1 MENRIA
7 FLVSGGG
14 GSLKTVLLAIERLRL
29 PWRVCLVLADREC
42 DALRFAQ
49 RRGLPSRDVAYARR
63 NPAALREA
71 LRQSQPDVVVT
82 TFHKILDAATL
93 SLLPG
98 RFLNLHYSL
107 LPAFKGCI
115 GLETIEQARRLN
127 AGIVGATC
135 HVVTEEVDG
144 GPILAQAALAADW
157 RTETPA
163 QVGNLVFRAAGLVL
177 LEGIRQQLG
186 PTPTGRTATADYQGK
201 KLLFAPP
208 LGFSTTAL
216 NENFWAEVQAM

>member
-14 GSLKTVLLAIERLRL
+14 GSLKTVLLAIERLQL
-29 PWRVCLVLADREC
+29 PWYICLVLADREC
-42 DALRFAQ
+42 EALRFAQ
-49 RRGLPSRDVAYARR
+49 RRGLPGEVVAYSRQ
-63 NPAALREA
+63 NPVALQEA
-71 LRQSQPDVVVT
+71 LRQSQPDIVVT

-98 RFLNLHYSL
+98 RFVNLHYSL
-107 LPAFKGCI
+107 LPAFKGYL

-144 GPILAQAALAADW
+144 GPILAQAALTADW

-186 PTPTGRTATADYQGK
+186 TAPIGLTATTDYQGK

-208 LGFSTTAL
+208 IAFNVTAL
-216 NENFWAEVQAM
+216 NEDFWTEVKTM

>member
-42 DALRFAQ
+42 AALRFAQ
-49 RRGLPSRDVAYARR
+49 RRGLPAQAVAYARQ
-63 NPAALREA
+63 NPAALQAA
-71 LRQSQPDVVVT
+71 LRQSQPDLVVT

-93 SLLPG
+93 RLFPG
-98 RFLNLHYSL
+98 QFLNLHYSL

-115 GLETIEQARRLN
+115 SLETIEQARRLN
-127 AGIVGATC
+127 AGIVGGTC

-157 RTETPA
+157 QTETPA

-186 PTPTGRTATADYQGK
+186 TAPTGHTATADYQGK
-201 KLLFAPP
+201 HLLFAPA
-208 LGFSTTAL
+208 LGFNVAAL
-216 NENFWAEVQAM
+216 NETFWEQVKTM